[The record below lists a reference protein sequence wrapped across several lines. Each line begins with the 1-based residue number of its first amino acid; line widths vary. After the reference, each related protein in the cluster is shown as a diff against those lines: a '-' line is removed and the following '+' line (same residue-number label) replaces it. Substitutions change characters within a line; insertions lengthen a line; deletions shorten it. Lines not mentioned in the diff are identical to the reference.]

1 MKILAV
7 VLVFSYFFE
16 KLSIDMGFYLQLYMV
31 LSFIVIL
38 SVYRVFKFKRLLP
51 YEWFLVCFYIYYASG
66 TILTTDKIQAIR
78 MFFGINIFL
87 VCYFIG
93 RFIFYKA
100 GVEIIEKALLYTG
113 GVFLIISLVL
123 YLMGLQNF
131 VGGGVSGEKEI
142 SYGLMNDRGMP
153 RMLGVA
159 FNPDYFFM
167 FLAPFLFLYLDKS
180 IKSEWYYVPF
190 IMAIVCVVLTLSIS
204 AYAATCVGFITYFAL
219 KKRLRLMFILVLL
232 MASSVAILFA
242 NFPMMGNI
250 LEIRS
255 ANLESGSGRYDLWRY
270 ALSLFEEHPIFGI
283 GTNGLK
289 FYTASRFDIVNVHS
303 TFIEILVESG
313 IVGSIIYLLFI
324 IMLIV
329 ELIKKRNT
337 IRRLPFLAATL
348 VSLFIVMFS
357 VSATIQQAYLFILL
371 LSYTY
376 LSATSIISSNMTTQ
390 FKRYCG

>member
-1 MKILAV
+1 
-7 VLVFSYFFE
+7 
-16 KLSIDMGFYLQLYMV
+16 
-31 LSFIVIL
+31 
-38 SVYRVFKFKRLLP
+38 
-51 YEWFLVCFYIYYASG
+51 
-66 TILTTDKIQAIR
+66 
-78 MFFGINIFL
+78 
-87 VCYFIG
+87 
-93 RFIFYKA
+93 
-100 GVEIIEKALLYTG
+100 
-113 GVFLIISLVL
+113 
-123 YLMGLQNF
+123 
-131 VGGGVSGEKEI
+131 
-142 SYGLMNDRGMP
+142 
-153 RMLGVA
+153 
-159 FNPDYFFM
+159 
-167 FLAPFLFLYLDKS
+167 LYLDKS
-180 IKSEWYYVPF
+180 IENEWYYVPF

-219 KKRLRLMFILVLL
+219 KRRLRLMFILVLL

-270 ALSLFEEHPIFGI
+270 ALSLFEEHPVFGV

-324 IMLIV
+324 LMFIV
-329 ELIKKRNT
+329 ELIKKRKT